1 MGIRTEAI
9 LQLTRIY
16 DARDLRAIVRCA
28 KAQDRLESIWVNK
41 MRSFIKRH
49 AQEIIDRA
57 IKVGSLDAAWID
69 FEPII
74 VEHSFAAMREAL
86 KSTRRLKPVPKTR
99 KARLAEGPPPA
110 EIPSDLKELRR
121 VYDLWRK
128 KKVIPI
134 RQRILANRIKREFFR
149 RLQGVWLTYSTAFR
163 TGEVGVQ
170 KEAITQ
176 VMKQADVVFSRA
188 KMIVE
193 TETTYYYNR
202 TRREVYDKS
211 DDVTHYLFVAIR
223 DHATTKW
230 CKSRHG
236 LVYAKNLEILKR
248 ETPPIH
254 WNCRSELLP
263 LTPQNPRHRR
273 LIKSQTRR
281 RNNNNAE
288 PLPKEWIAR

>member
-1 MGIRTEAI
+1 MGIRMEAI
-9 LQLTRIY
+9 LQLTQIY

-28 KAQDRLESIWVNK
+28 KDQDRLESAWVNK
-41 MRSFIKRH
+41 MRSFIKSLAR
-49 AQEIIDRA
+49 EIIDRA
-57 IKVGSLDAAWID
+57 AKVGSLDAAWID

-74 VEHSFAAMREAL
+74 VEHSFAVMHQAI
-86 KSTRRLKPVPKTR
+86 KSTKRLKPVPKTR

-110 EIPSDLKELRR
+110 DIPADLRQLRR
-121 VYDLWRK
+121 EYDLWRK
-128 KKVIPI
+128 KKIVPI
-134 RQRILANRIKREFFR
+134 RQRALANRIKREFFR
-149 RLQGVWLTYSTAFR
+149 RLQNVWLDYSIAFR
-163 TGEVGVQ
+163 TGQVGQQ

-202 TRREVYDKS
+202 TRRQVYDQS
-211 DDVTHYLFVAIR
+211 DDVTHYLFVALR

-236 LVYAKNLEILKR
+236 LVYAKTLQILKR

-263 LTPQNPRHRR
+263 LTPQNPRHLK
-273 LIKSQTRR
+273 LIKSASRR
-281 RNNNNAE
+281 RNNNRAE